1 MTDEIIIS
9 DNPEDTTCPA
19 IGYQQLNVCVP
30 VKVTPFAK
38 AGKTVTTCCGSPAVI
53 SGRTSCGGTQNGSC
67 SFTISQTLCV
77 AVPVEFGATAAVE
90 ETFVDCLGVSSND
103 ICKNC
108 TGDEVI
114 L

>member
-19 IGYQQLNVCVP
+19 IGYQQLSVCVP

-53 SGRTSCGGTQNGSC
+53 SGRTSCGGTQQRFLLIHHQPN
-67 SFTISQTLCV
+67 TLCCCSCRIWCNRSCGRN
-77 AVPVEFGATAAVE
+77 F
-90 ETFVDCLGVSSND
+90 C
-103 ICKNC
+103 
-108 TGDEVI
+108 
-114 L
+114 